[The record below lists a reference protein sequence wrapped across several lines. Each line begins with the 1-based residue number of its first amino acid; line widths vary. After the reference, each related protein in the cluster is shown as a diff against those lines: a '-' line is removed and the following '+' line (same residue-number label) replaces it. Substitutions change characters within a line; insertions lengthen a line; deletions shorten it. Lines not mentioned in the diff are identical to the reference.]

1 MSSPSK
7 VKGTRQETAICNII
21 NDFVGTDVARR
32 VPLHGA
38 EDQGDIHIKM
48 GFLKLVGESK
58 CSKTYPSD
66 GLIKKYKKQALTENE
81 NAGGDGGLLFINLP
95 GRSIDRMEVWLQR
108 STHYK
113 MELLRYGIQYPNDI
127 PLKYLQKVNEIMSDS
142 EFSWRRLTMF
152 DFLHEYFSHPAWEW
166 KNGGRK

>member
-21 NDFVGTDVARR
+21 NDFVGHDVARR

-38 EDQGDIHIKM
+38 EDQGDIHIM
-48 GFLKLVGESK
+48 LGFLKLVGESK
-58 CSKTYPSD
+58 CSKSYPSE
-66 GLIKKYKKQALTENE
+66 GLLKDYKQQALIENE
-81 NAGGDGGLLFINLP
+81 NANGDGGLLFINLP
-95 GRSIDRMEVWLQR
+95 GRSINRMEVWLQR

-113 MELLRYGIQYPNDI
+113 MELQRYGIQYPNDI
-127 PLKYLQKVNEIMSDS
+127 PLKELKRVNEIMCDS

-166 KNGGRK
+166 GNRGKK

>member
-21 NDFVGTDVARR
+21 NDFVGHDVARR

-38 EDQGDIHIKM
+38 EDQGDIHITL

-58 CSKTYPSD
+58 CSKSYPSE
-66 GLIKKYKKQALTENE
+66 GLLKDYKQQALIENE
-81 NAGGDGGLLFINLP
+81 NANGDGGLLFINLP
-95 GRSIDRMEVWLQR
+95 GRSINRMEVWLQR

-113 MELLRYGIQYPNDI
+113 MELQRYGIQYPNDI
-127 PLKYLQKVNEIMSDS
+127 PLKELKRVNEIMCDS

-166 KNGGRK
+166 GNRGKK